1 HYFRDLLPEFTRI
14 KDTIQ
19 RIRVLNQENMVTSD
33 RAARALAQR
42 SERTAIGVGAGAV
55 VFAVWFALGLPS
67 IIVRPLE
74 GLTRTAQAV
83 GEGDLSAA
91 AVDPG
96 FAELEP
102 LADSFNKMLE
112 RLRAYRESSLG
123 ELLAAKD
130 LARATLECLLDP
142 VVVFDLDGGVRFA
155 NEAAEEAF
163 GLRIGSAEELRTAD
177 VHVPGEIEDARV
189 RVLATGAMVL
199 PRSLSEAMRWRARK
213 GEERHYL
220 VRAAPLTAA
229 PSEEKP
235 GASVIIVAQDVTRF
249 RRI

>member
-142 VVVFDLDGGVRFA
+142 VVVFDREGGVRFA

-163 GLRIGSAEELRTAD
+163 GLRIGSADELRAAD
-177 VHVPGEIEDARV
+177 VRVPAELEDARV
-189 RVLATGAMVL
+189 HVLATGSMVL
-199 PRSLSEAMRWRARK
+199 PRSLSEAMRWRAKK
-213 GEERHYL
+213 GEERERHYL
-220 VRAAPLTAA
+220 VRAAPLTTA
-229 PSEEKP
+229 PSQD
-235 GASVIIVAQDVTRF
+235 GAGP
-249 RRI
+249 